1 MRALAPEASGVK
13 TPDAKALY
21 ASGRSPNLLP
31 VATHTIYAK
40 SILTV
45 LDKTATMAKRYQASE
60 LLNCARQ
67 EIALAIQRSRLKRSS
82 APAIRNRRGE
92 EAIKISA
99 TEAKNKLGEL
109 LDSVL
114 QGGMVLIT
122 KHETPKAVLLS
133 MEEYG
138 ALSRATQI
146 RLDTLNG
153 EFDAL
158 LARMQTAKARA
169 GMKAAFDASPKQLG
183 KAAVTVARK
192 RA

>member
-1 MRALAPEASGVK
+1 VTLPI
-13 TPDAKALY
+13 
-21 ASGRSPNLLP
+21 PN
-31 VATHTIYAK
+31 
-40 SILTV
+40 
-45 LDKTATMAKRYQASE
+45 
-60 LLNCARQ
+60 
-67 EIALAIQRSRLKRSS
+67 SRLKRNTAS
-82 APAIRNRRGE
+82 AIRNRRGE
-92 EAIKISA
+92 LAVKISA
-99 TEAKNKLGEL
+99 TEAKNKLGEV

-138 ALSRATQI
+138 ALSGATRS

-169 GMKAAFDASPKQLG
+169 GRKAAFDASPKQLG
-183 KAAVTVARK
+183 KAAVNAARK
-192 RA
+192 RSRANISDQT

>member
-1 MRALAPEASGVK
+1 MPI
-13 TPDAKALY
+13 
-21 ASGRSPNLLP
+21 PN
-31 VATHTIYAK
+31 
-40 SILTV
+40 
-45 LDKTATMAKRYQASE
+45 
-60 LLNCARQ
+60 
-67 EIALAIQRSRLKRSS
+67 SRLKRNTAS
-82 APAIRNRRGE
+82 AIRNRRGE
-92 EAIKISA
+92 LAVKISA
-99 TEAKNKLGEL
+99 TEAKNKLGEV

-138 ALSRATQI
+138 ALSGATRS

-169 GMKAAFDASPKQLG
+169 GRKAAFDASPKQLG
-183 KAAVTVARK
+183 KAAVNAARK
-192 RA
+192 RSRANISDQT

>member
-1 MRALAPEASGVK
+1 MPI
-13 TPDAKALY
+13 
-21 ASGRSPNLLP
+21 PN
-31 VATHTIYAK
+31 
-40 SILTV
+40 
-45 LDKTATMAKRYQASE
+45 
-60 LLNCARQ
+60 
-67 EIALAIQRSRLKRSS
+67 SRLKRNTAS
-82 APAIRNRRGE
+82 AIRNRRGE
-92 EAIKISA
+92 LAVKISA
-99 TEAKNKLGEL
+99 TEAKNKLGEV

-138 ALSRATQI
+138 ALSGATRS

-169 GMKAAFDASPKQLG
+169 GRKAAFDASPKQLG
-183 KAAVTVARK
+183 KAAVDAARK
-192 RA
+192 RSRANISDQT